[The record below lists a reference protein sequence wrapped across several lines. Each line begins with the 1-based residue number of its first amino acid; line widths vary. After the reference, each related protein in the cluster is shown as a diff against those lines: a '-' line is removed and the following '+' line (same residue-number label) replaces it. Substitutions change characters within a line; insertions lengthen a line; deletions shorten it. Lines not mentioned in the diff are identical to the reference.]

1 MATSQS
7 IPLGAHVTGVTSRRQ
22 RAMPQP
28 ARPAVEDPLAIL
40 ERRLAK
46 TTATVGVIGLGYVGL
61 PLVCTIAEK
70 GLRGVGFDVDQK
82 KIDALT
88 QGQSYLRH
96 IPASRIRAVLFKKKV
111 TATNIAASSSNGGSG
126 GFAPTGNFANLVH
139 CDAILI
145 CVPTPLNEAREPDL
159 RHVRDTAETIARHL
173 RPGQLVVLESTT
185 YPGTC
190 DEVVRPILERN
201 GLRFGR
207 DIALAFS
214 PEREDPANPSYST
227 HTIPKLV
234 GGITPRCGR
243 IAASLYR
250 RFISDVVLV
259 PNAQVAESAKLLE
272 NIFRSV
278 NIALVNELKILFDRM
293 GINVWDVIDA
303 ASTKPFGFMPFYP
316 GPGLGGHCIP
326 IDPFYLTWKARHFD
340 FSTRFI
346 ELAGEI
352 NTAMPYYVVDRV
364 VEALGE
370 RGRPIAGARI
380 LVLGVAYKKD
390 VDDLRDSPALKLI
403 QILEARGARVSYN
416 DPHIA
421 SLRARKL
428 RHYGAFELDSVPLT
442 SEALAEADC
451 VLVATDHSEYD
462 WESIVGESRL
472 VIDTRNATRHVAH
485 ARPGT
490 VVRA

>member
-1 MATSQS
+1 METTQP
-7 IPLGAHVTGVTSRRQ
+7 IPLGTHATGVTPGRQ
-22 RAMPQP
+22 LGPTKP
-28 ARPAVEDPLAIL
+28 ARPTADPLATL
-40 ERRLAK
+40 EQRLAQQ
-46 TTATVGVIGLGYVGL
+46 TATVGVIGLGYVGL

-70 GLRGVGFDVDQK
+70 GLRGLGFDIDQK
-82 KIDALT
+82 KIDALA

-96 IPASRIRAVLFKKKV
+96 IPASRIRAALFTK
-111 TATNIAASSSNGGSG
+111 TAATDIAALCANGGRG
-126 GFAPTGNFANLVH
+126 GLAATGDFANLVH
-139 CDAILI
+139 CDAILV
-145 CVPTPLNEAREPDL
+145 CVPTPLSEAREPDL
-159 RHVRDTAETIARHL
+159 SHVRDTAETIARYI

-190 DEVVRPILERN
+190 EEVIRPILERE
-201 GLRFGR
+201 GLRIGR

-243 IAASLYR
+243 LAASLYR

-259 PNAQVAESAKLLE
+259 SNAQVAESAKLLE

-278 NIALVNELKILFDRM
+278 NIALVNELKMLFDRM
-293 GINVWDVIDA
+293 GIDVWEVIDA

-370 RGRPIAGARI
+370 RGRAIAGAHI

-403 QILEARGARVSYN
+403 QILESRGARVSYN

-428 RHYGAFELDSVPLT
+428 RHYGTFELDSVPLT
-442 SEALAEADC
+442 REALAGADC
-451 VLVATDHSEYD
+451 VLVATDHGDYD
-462 WESIVGESRL
+462 WAWIVGESRL
-472 VIDTRNATRHVAH
+472 VVDTRNATRHVANG
-485 ARPGT
+485 RPGT